1 MSKRCHLATGYHVL
15 ARGEIVM
22 PTKIRV
28 AMLLSV
34 VLVCGGAP
42 GSGKGQRS
50 NAQPRNQFLFRFGDM
65 ITESAPRGELIHI
78 LGGESHGFES
88 LSFVI
93 SETKP
98 NGGPPLHRHLCEEAH
113 VLLAGR
119 VKYTIGHET
128 FVAEAPYVVR
138 IPAGVCHSFENLG
151 DKTINVIGVF
161 PKSRENEVDPP
172 NGPRC

>member
-1 MSKRCHLATGYHVL
+1 
-15 ARGEIVM
+15 M

-98 NGGPPLHRHLCEEAH
+98 NGGPPLHRHLCEELTSCSLGESNTPSDMKPLLRRLHTWSGFPLGH
-113 VLLAGR
+113 VTLSKTL
-119 VKYTIGHET
+119 ET
-128 FVAEAPYVVR
+128 RP
-138 IPAGVCHSFENLG
+138 
-151 DKTINVIGVF
+151 INVIGVF

>member
-1 MSKRCHLATGYHVL
+1 
-15 ARGEIVM
+15 M

-65 ITESAPRGELIHI
+65 ITESARPGELIHI